1 MNPYD
6 FDLTCVPL
14 RGTLPPIA
22 DLVGYGDVV
31 RVDDRPGNG
40 TYWGQLRP
48 AQGGER
54 QPTPAEGMFWMTVA
68 PGQFWD
74 HALIHRRHLDAVD
87 LTASPSAMAAV
98 LAAISRWRGCDV
110 GADDLLDALK
120 TIDVPWARVDW
131 RRYPENNWR
140 DPS

>member
-1 MNPYD
+1 MRPDD

-14 RGTLPPIA
+14 RGTLSPLA
-22 DLVGYGDVV
+22 SFLGYGDIV

-40 TYWGQLRP
+40 SYWGKLRP

-54 QPTPAEGMFWMTVA
+54 QPAPEEGMFWMAVA

-74 HALIHRRHLDAVD
+74 HALIRRGHLDAVD

-98 LAAISRWRGCDV
+98 LAAMSRWRGLDV
-110 GADDLLDALK
+110 GVDDLLDVLK
-120 TIDVPWARVDW
+120 QLDIPWVRVAW
-131 RRYPENNWR
+131 RRHPANNWS